1 MDKNSNKGR
10 NQFKPNDRWLRI
22 IGIPATTF
30 FATFVLSKFFEGA
43 ELLPLWQVFL
53 SNLVITWIGWE
64 LSLGILIG
72 CRKNYPGIHQVKIRL
87 GISFAMYILV
97 TVLLDSILVLIN
109 YHFEL
114 FTPFHFTPG
123 AFFKMILFGT
133 FIAMTIGCLYEAVY
147 FFTLWKKTAKE
158 KEELRLENLH
168 SQFQSLKNQVNP
180 HFLFNSLNS
189 LSTLIECDKKKAVD
203 FIHGMSQV
211 YRYIL
216 GTDESELATLKCEI
230 EFIRSYF
237 YLLNTRFGDNLKEE
251 ISISPECMQKRIP
264 PLTLQILIE
273 NAVKHNIVSSSKPL
287 YLKIYSTADNE
298 ITISNNLQK
307 KSNVMTSN
315 HFGLRNINNRY
326 KLLNEPGIKIHENE
340 TSYNVSVPL
349 IN

>member
-1 MDKNSNKGR
+1 MSLSRRKKNNP
-10 NQFKPNDRWLRI
+10 FKPNDRWLRI
-22 IGIPATTF
+22 TGIPATTL
-30 FATFVLSKFFEGA
+30 FATFVLSRFFEGV

-53 SNLVITWIGWE
+53 SNLFITWVGWE
-64 LSLGILIG
+64 FSLGILIWSR
-72 CRKNYPGIHQVKIRL
+72 RKYPGIHEVKRRL
-87 GISFAMYILV
+87 GISFALYFIV
-97 TVLLDSILVLIN
+97 TVFLDSILLLTN
-109 YHFEL
+109 NHFEI
-114 FTPFHFTPG
+114 FAPYHITTG
-123 AFFKMILFGT
+123 DFFKMIIFGI

-147 FFTLWKKTAKE
+147 FFSLWKKTAHE
-158 KEELRLENLH
+158 KEGLRQENLH

-189 LSTLIECDKKKAVD
+189 LSTLIECDKKKAID

-216 GTDESELATLKCEI
+216 STDESELATVQGEI

-251 ISISPECMQKRIP
+251 IAISPECMQKRIP

-287 YLKIYSTADNE
+287 YLKIFSSAENE
-298 ITISNNLQK
+298 LTVSNNLQK
-307 KSNVMTSN
+307 KTNVMTSN
-315 HFGLRNINNRY
+315 LFGLRNINNRY

-340 TSYNVSVPL
+340 SSYNVSVPL